1 MKTLNHN
8 PFYMKKLYLR
18 IIILSGI
25 FLALAPACG
34 NSDKDADAYGNFE
47 ADEVIV
53 SAQSQ
58 GTLTFLNVNEG
69 AVLEPGQLVGKI
81 DTISI
86 SIKMDQLA
94 AQHTVIAARLRN
106 LEAQIRVQDE
116 QRVNLVR
123 EVDRIEKL
131 KQEEAATAQQY
142 DEIVGRLKVHDM
154 QTEALRSQKNII
166 TGERSVLM
174 AQIDDVKNLQEKCR
188 IVNPIKGVVLEKY
201 VEANELVSPGKALYK
216 IANMG
221 KMELKVYVSGE
232 QLPSIAIGDSAD
244 VMIDSTGGNLH
255 KIPGIVSWIS
265 SQVEFTPKIIQTREE
280 RVNMVYAVRV
290 SVNNDGRLKIGMPGE
305 VIFRNKNQVSV
316 K

>member
-1 MKTLNHN
+1 
-8 PFYMKKLYLR
+8 MKKIFSR
-18 IIILSGI
+18 NIILLGI
-25 FLALAPACG
+25 FLVLVSACG
-34 NSDKDADAYGNFE
+34 KSDKEADAYGNFE
-47 ADEVIV
+47 ADEIIV

-69 AVLEPGQLVGKI
+69 TILEADQQVGKI
-81 DTISI
+81 DTTATT
-86 SIKMDQLA
+86 IKMDQLA
-94 AQHTVIAARLRN
+94 AQQTVITARLRN
-106 LEAQIRVQDE
+106 LEAQISVQDE

-131 KQEEAATAQQY
+131 KKQEAATSQQY
-142 DEIVGRLKVHDM
+142 DDILGKLKVQDM
-154 QTEALRSQKNII
+154 QTEALRTQKNII
-166 TGERSVLM
+166 AGERSVLM
-174 AQIDDVKNLQEKCR
+174 AQIEDVKNLQEKCR
-188 IVNPIKGVVLEKY
+188 IVNPIKGIVLEKY
-201 VEANELVSPGKALYK
+201 AEANELVSPGKALYK
-216 IANMG
+216 IANTG

-280 RVNMVYAVRV
+280 RVNMVYAIKV

-305 VIFRNKNQVSV
+305 VMFKNR
-316 K
+316 KP

>member
-1 MKTLNHN
+1 
-8 PFYMKKLYLR
+8 MKKLFSR
-18 IIILSGI
+18 SIILAGI
-25 FLALAPACG
+25 FLTLVSACDK
-34 NSDKDADAYGNFE
+34 SDKDADAYGNFE

-81 DTISI
+81 DTIATT
-86 SIKMDQLA
+86 IKMDQLA
-94 AQHTVIAARLRN
+94 AQQKVIIARLQN
-106 LEAQIRVQDE
+106 LEAQLRVQDE

-131 KQEEAATAQQY
+131 KKEEAATSQQY
-142 DEIVGRLKVHDM
+142 DDIVGKLKVQDM
-154 QTEALRSQKNII
+154 QTEALRTQKNII
-166 TGERSVLM
+166 SGERSVLM
-174 AQIDDVKNLQEKCR
+174 AQMEDVKNLQEKCR
-188 IVNPIKGVVLEKY
+188 IVNPIKGIVLEKY
-201 VEANELVSPGKALYK
+201 AEANELVSPGKALYK
-216 IANMG
+216 IANTG

-280 RVNMVYAVRV
+280 RVNMVYAIKV
-290 SVNNDGRLKIGMPGE
+290 SVNNDGHLKIGMPGE
-305 VIFRNKNQVSV
+305 VTFRNKKQVSA